1 VYFGALFAY
10 WWVLIPAI
18 VLGFIAQSAVRRT
31 YAQYREVRTSG
42 GITGAEAA
50 RRILAGHGA
59 GEVPVEQIPGELR
72 DNYDPRSKTLRLS
85 PAVYAGDSV
94 AALGIAA
101 HEAGHAIQ
109 HAKAY
114 LPLTVRNTVYPVAA
128 FGSNFG
134 PLIAFGGLLFGFGE
148 PLITIGIVLFSFAVA
163 FSLLTLP
170 VELNAS
176 SRALAIL
183 SRDRFLTEEELRG
196 ARKVRNAAART
207 YVAAALASV
216 LTLVRLLMIRRR

>member
-1 VYFGALFAY
+1 LIGLYFSY
-10 WWVLIPAI
+10 WWILIPAI
-18 VLGFIAQSAVRRT
+18 LLGLIAQSAVRST
-31 YAQYREVRTSG
+31 YARYREVRTAG
-42 GITGAEAA
+42 GVTGAEAA

-59 GEVPVEQIPGELR
+59 QDVPVERVSGELR
-72 DNYDPRSKTLRLS
+72 DHYDPRSRTLRLS
-85 PAVYAGDSV
+85 QAVYSGSSV

-109 HAKAY
+109 HARAY
-114 LPLTVRNTVYPVAA
+114 FPLTIRNTVYPVAA
-128 FGSNFG
+128 FGSNLG
-134 PLIAFGGLLFGFGE
+134 PIIVFGGLLFGIGE

-183 SRDRFLTEEELRG
+183 GRERYLTEAELRG
-196 ARKVRNAAART
+196 ARKVLNAAAMT

-216 LTLVRLLMIRRR
+216 LTLVRLLLLRRR

>member
-1 VYFGALFAY
+1 MIGMYFSY
-10 WWVLIPAI
+10 WWVLVPAI
-18 VLGFIAQSAVRRT
+18 LLGFIAQSAVRST
-31 YAQYREVRTSG
+31 YARYREVRTAG

-50 RRILAGHGA
+50 RRILADQGA
-59 GEVPVEQIPGELR
+59 ANVPVEQVSGELR
-72 DNYDPRSKTLRLS
+72 DHYDPRSRTLRLS
-85 PAVYAGDSV
+85 QAVYSGSSV

-109 HAKAY
+109 HARAY
-114 LPLTVRNTVYPVAA
+114 LPLTIRNTVYPVAS
-128 FGSNFG
+128 FGSNLG
-134 PLIAFGGLLFGFGE
+134 PIIVFGGLLLGMGE

-176 SRALAIL
+176 SRAMAIL
-183 SRDRFLTEEELRG
+183 RQERYLNEEELRG
-196 ARKVRNAAART
+196 ARKVLNAAALT

-216 LTLVRLLMIRRR
+216 LTLVRLLLLRRR

>member
-1 VYFGALFAY
+1 LIGMFFSY
-10 WWVLIPAI
+10 WWILLPAI
-18 VLGFIAQSAVRRT
+18 LLGAIAQSAVRRT
-31 YAQYREVRTSG
+31 YARYREVRTAG
-42 GITGAEAA
+42 GVTGAEAA
-50 RRILAGHGA
+50 RRILAGYGA
-59 GEVPVEQIPGELR
+59 EKVPVEQVSGELR
-72 DNYDPRSKTLRLS
+72 DNYDPRSRTLRLS
-85 PAVYAGDSV
+85 PGVYSGSSV

-109 HAKAY
+109 HAQAY
-114 LPLTVRNTVYPVAA
+114 FPLNLRNTVYPVAA
-128 FGSNFG
+128 FGSNLG
-134 PLIAFGGLLFGFGE
+134 PIIVFGGLLFGIGE

-183 SRDRFLTEEELRG
+183 RQDRYLTEEELQG
-196 ARKVRNAAART
+196 ARKVLNAAAMT

-216 LTLVRLLMIRRR
+216 LTLVRLLMLRRR